1 VLAEQNE
8 RPHDRGQGAAQTR
21 AFANIEADLRA
32 LKWMKGTI
40 LGSVVALVVKA
51 RDADGQR

>member
-1 VLAEQNE
+1 LLHFFTN
-8 RPHDRGQGAAQTR
+8 AAR
-21 AFANIEADLRA
+21 IWLKLSNIEADLRA

-40 LGSVVALVVKA
+40 LGRVVALVVKA